1 MPFPQTIKFNQ
12 NTKIVRPHSLAVLS
26 VLLPAFIT
34 LDAQADATEF
44 YDLKEISVT
53 AVRSKDRV
61 LQPALDLD
69 QAYFEQTVPTDF
81 TDVFRGVLGVGI
93 RTNSRGEAVLR
104 LRGSEERQSQV
115 FIDGAPISVPWD
127 GRADLSLFPA
137 SLIRSA
143 RVIKSAA
150 PIEYGA
156 NAVLGVVDI
165 STLVDSDEFR
175 LNART
180 EYGTHDTF
188 TLEGDVYIPI
198 GNWALQFGANHFER
212 DAISVA
218 DADVIPFDPLEGEGR
233 TNTDLESTSLFAA
246 VSLDEEWGTVR
257 ASVFDINSEKGIA
270 AAAHIDPAVGNPRFW
285 RYPNWHMTQMNLAA
299 DINLND
305 TTSLRV
311 NTWRQDFE
319 QTILSFTDA
328 NYNELEDRQD
338 DEDNTWGGRVVL
350 SHEQPL
356 ITTRLV
362 ASLQQSTHEQTEDDV
377 LGGVNGELER
387 FRQRLFSV
395 GGEVDVPL
403 SENVK
408 TSFALAY
415 DRAATP
421 LTGGRPDQPAIGKWA
436 ASGALEWQASPDL
449 TITATVGQRLRFP
462 TMRELYGTALGRFLL
477 NPDLRPE
484 TALLADITVDWAPA
498 DLPITLTVT
507 PWVSRIDD
515 TLSRRNVTVDGS
527 VLRQRFNLEGS
538 RGIGLE
544 AAFTWAVSDGLSFE
558 ANMLL
563 QDLEANRDEE
573 GNRPVLFQRPNSQI
587 LLAANY
593 RFEGGANIRAEMNHT
608 GRAFDEDE
616 DDSVVALNRSNEF
629 NVQFYVPLKET
640 SFGSLQFYGA
650 LNNITDTVVLPQL
663 GLPAPGRTI
672 KFGIR
677 LNGG

>member
-1 MPFPQTIKFNQ
+1 M
-12 NTKIVRPHSLAVLS
+12 
-26 VLLPAFIT
+26 PAFIT

-61 LQPALDLD
+61 LQPALELD

-165 STLVDSDEFR
+165 STLDDSDEFR

-218 DADVIPFDPLEGEGR
+218 DEDVIPFDPLEGEGR

-257 ASVFDINSEKGIA
+257 ASIFDINSEKGIA
-270 AAAHIDPAVGNPRFW
+270 AAAHIDPAVGSPRFW
-285 RYPNWHMTQMNLAA
+285 RYPNWHMTQINLAA

-305 TTSLRV
+305 TTNLRV

-319 QTILSFTDA
+319 QTILSFTDV

-362 ASLQQSTHEQTEDDV
+362 ASLQQSTHEQTEDDI

-421 LTGGRPDQPAIGKWA
+421 LTGGRPEQPAIGKWA
-436 ASGALEWQASPDL
+436 ASGALEWQASPDV
-449 TITATVGQRLRFP
+449 TVTATVGQRLRFP

-484 TALLADITVDWAPA
+484 TALLADVTIDWAPA

-507 PWVSRIDD
+507 PWISRIDD

-563 QDLEANRDEE
+563 QDLKADQNEE

-616 DDSVVALNRSNEF
+616 DGSVVALNRSNEF